1 MNPDPNSLAH
11 LSRREILKSVSSGFG
26 YLALAGMCA
35 EAAEDNPLAP
45 KSPHFAPKA
54 KRVIFFCMRGGP
66 SHVDTFDYKPQLK
79 VDAGKPGLG
88 RRGTSSRAKLMPS
101 PWQFAPHGQNGLQI
115 SEPVSYTHLTLPTI
129 LLV

>member
-1 MNPDPNSLAH
+1 MNSDHNILDH
-11 LSRREILKSVSSGFG
+11 LSRREMLKSVSSGFG

-35 EAAEDNPLAP
+35 EAAKADPLAP
-45 KSPHFAPKA
+45 KTPHFVPKA

-88 RRGTSSRAKLMPS
+88 RRKQQSSQADALSLAICSTRPERS
-101 PWQFAPHGQNGLQI
+101 PDFR
-115 SEPVSYTHLTLPTI
+115 TLSA
-129 LLV
+129 LSQAC